1 MFVII
6 RVFLLNL
13 FKMAAVHCF
22 QLYSVDGWSY
32 QILNSSMIGKRVK
45 ISNSF
50 GSVVFVVN
58 AAAGMSWFGWR
69 GWGGGSRLALTG

>member
-13 FKMAAVHCF
+13 FKMFKTVHCF

-32 QILNSSMIGKRVK
+32 QILNSSMMGKRVK
-45 ISNSF
+45 MSNSF

-58 AAAGMSWFGWR
+58 AAAGMSWFG
-69 GWGGGSRLALTG
+69 GGGSRLALTG